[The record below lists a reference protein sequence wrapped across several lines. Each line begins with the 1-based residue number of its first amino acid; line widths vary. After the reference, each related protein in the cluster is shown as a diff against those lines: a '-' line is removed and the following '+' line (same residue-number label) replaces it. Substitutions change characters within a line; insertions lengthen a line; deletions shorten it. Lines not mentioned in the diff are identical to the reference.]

1 MGVALPTSFGL
12 WLKHWRAQR
21 NFSQLELAVVSDV
34 SQRHISFL
42 ESGRSQPSRD
52 MVLRLAAVL
61 DVPLR
66 DQNLMLT
73 TAGFA
78 ALYSEGDLGAADM
91 APVRQALDFILQQQE
106 PYPALVVDRHW
117 NLRLQNAAAAQLI
130 GEFVDL
136 EGLPPELWRDRELN
150 MMRLMFHPAGLRPWV
165 ANWAETA
172 SHLIQR
178 LHREALADAQAEQS
192 RQLLAE
198 LLHDEHLPQRWR
210 LPDWQAHPVP
220 LLTLHLRKGK
230 LDLRLFSTIATLGT
244 AHDITLQELRI
255 ECLFPADAAT
265 RAYFHR
271 ACASA

>member
-12 WLKHWRAQR
+12 WLKHWRSQR
-21 NFSQLELAVVSDV
+21 NFSQLDLAVVSEV

-42 ESGRSQPSRD
+42 ESGRSQPSRE

-66 DQNLMLT
+66 DQNLMLS

-78 ALYSEGDLGAADM
+78 ALYCERDLEAADM
-91 APVRQALDFILQQQE
+91 APVRQALDFMLQQQQ

-117 NLRLQNAAAAQLI
+117 NLRLQNAAAAQLMS
-130 GEFVDL
+130 EFVDFAA
-136 EGLPPELWRDRELN
+136 LPPDLWRDRGLN

-165 ANWAETA
+165 ANWSETA

-178 LHREALADAQAEQS
+178 LHREALSDAQADES
-192 RQLLAE
+192 RQLLSE
-198 LLHDEHLPQRWR
+198 LLLADDLPKRWS

-220 LLTLHLRKGK
+220 LLTLHLHKGE

-255 ECLFPADAAT
+255 ECLFPADDVS

-271 ACASA
+271 AGAT

>member
-1 MGVALPTSFGL
+1 MAVALPTSFGL
-12 WLKHWRAQR
+12 WLKHWRSQR
-21 NFSQLELAVVSDV
+21 NFSQLDLAVVSEV

-42 ESGRSQPSRD
+42 ESGRSQPSRE
-52 MVLRLAAVL
+52 MVLRLATVL

-66 DQNLMLT
+66 DQNLMLS

-78 ALYSEGDLGAADM
+78 ALYSERDLEAADM
-91 APVRQALDFILQQQE
+91 APVRQALDFMLQQQQ

-117 NLRLQNAAAAQLI
+117 NLWLQNAAAAQLI

-136 EGLPPELWRDRELN
+136 AALPPDLWRDRGLN

-165 ANWAETA
+165 ANWSETA

-178 LHREALADAQAEQS
+178 LHREALGDAQADES
-192 RQLLAE
+192 RQLLSE
-198 LLHDEHLPQRWR
+198 LLQAHDLPKRWS

-230 LDLRLFSTIATLGT
+230 LDLHLFSTIATLGT

-255 ECLFPADAAT
+255 ECLFPADDVS
-265 RAYFHR
+265 RAYFHQTG
-271 ACASA
+271 ASA